1 MLNHKEVSTSPHFRN
16 LFINFIIR
24 CTIFYLPVCYLKK
37 YKYFVR
43 QNYNFSCFLY
53 GCKTWCLT
61 MRKEHRLRLFENEVL
76 REIFGPKRDAVTG
89 DWRRQH
95 TE

>member
-1 MLNHKEVSTSPHFRN
+1 
-16 LFINFIIR
+16 
-24 CTIFYLPVCYLKK
+24 
-37 YKYFVR
+37 
-43 QNYNFSCFLY
+43 
-53 GCKTWCLT
+53 